1 MSQEKLP
8 LIIQLIN
15 MGHTIVIIFSWVF
28 FISISALLV
37 IILGTYLADTFKGS
51 KFDKW
56 WNKHIITEIPE
67 DYES

>member
-1 MSQEKLP
+1 MLHV
-8 LIIQLIN
+8 IF
-15 MGHTIVIIFSWVF
+15 IIFSWAF
-28 FISISALLV
+28 LISLGVLLI
-37 IILGTYLADTFKGS
+37 IILGTYLADKFKGS